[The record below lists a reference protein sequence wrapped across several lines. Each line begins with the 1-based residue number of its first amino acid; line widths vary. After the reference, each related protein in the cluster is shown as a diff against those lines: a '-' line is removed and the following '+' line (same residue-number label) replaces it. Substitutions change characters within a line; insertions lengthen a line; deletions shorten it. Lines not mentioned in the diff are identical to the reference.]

1 MTWLLGKLA
10 ELKEG
15 FTYEVFDIF
24 IILAITGVFLNM
36 FGNKSL
42 AKKVTGGAI
51 LAGLIY
57 KVVVK

>member
-15 FTYEVFDIF
+15 FTYEVMDVLIVV
-24 IILAITGVFLNM
+24 AIVGVFLNM
-36 FGNKSL
+36 FGNKDL